1 MEENKSISIDY
12 EKIDYEKLDKYNK
25 ILTKRL
31 EEIEK
36 ENTAVTESQRMNNE
50 QLNECF
56 AL

>member
-1 MEENKSISIDY
+1 MEENKSISIDH
-12 EKIDYEKLDKYNK
+12 EKIDYKKLDEYNK
-25 ILTKRL
+25 MLTARL

-36 ENTAVTESQRMNNE
+36 ENTAITESQKMNNE